1 MRSKRIVATAAALAL
16 ALGLSACG
24 GSTSTGGSAT
34 AGKDGVLS
42 AGTLTLAALADNNSF
57 DRAALEIGHKT
68 QYWMPVFDT
77 LLVLDP
83 QSVPQPGLAT
93 KWSYNAD
100 NTVLSLTLREGVKF
114 TDGAPFDGKAV
125 AANLDYL
132 KNGGGQN
139 AYMAKSVKT
148 VDVVDATHANLV
160 LSAPD
165 PGLLGYLGVVG
176 GAMASPASLTAADKA
191 TNPVGSGPY
200 VLDKAKTVAGSQFV
214 YERNA
219 DYWDLKSFPYEK
231 LIIKPMTD
239 VTARINALK
248 SGQVNGA
255 VIDSK
260 SAAEAKSSGLQVE
273 TTQVDWTGLF
283 LADREGKVVP
293 ALGDVRVRQAINYLF
308 DSPALLKGI
317 SLGQGEVTNQVFG
330 KSSQAYVPALD
341 NYYSHDEA
349 KAKKLMADAGYAD
362 GFTVTMPDSPGF
374 ATVNPILE
382 QTLLKLNIKTEWV
395 KVAPDALGGQILAGK
410 FPMFVFNLGSQSA
423 WQDIQKVALP
433 TSPWNTA
440 KVNSA
445 ELNALIEKA
454 QFATGSEQ
462 DTAMQA
468 VNTWLV
474 KNAWFA
480 PFYRMSSPYATDAKT
495 KVVLQSQ
502 NAAPWIRSYS
512 PAP

>member
-1 MRSKRIVATAAALAL
+1 MRFTRIAATAAVLAL
-16 ALGLSACG
+16 ALGLGSCSSAPKPADNVGAG
-24 GSTSTGGSAT
+24 G
-34 AGKDGVLS
+34 VVS

-83 QSVPQPGLAT
+83 KSVPQPGLAS

-114 TDGAPFDGKAV
+114 TDGTPFDGKAV

-132 KNGGGQN
+132 KKGGGQN
-139 AYMAKSVKT
+139 AYMAASIKNVE
-148 VDVVDATHANLV
+148 VVDATHANLV
-160 LSAPD
+160 LNAPD

-200 VLDKAKTVAGSQFV
+200 VLDKAKTVSGSQFV

-239 VTARINALK
+239 VTARVNALK
-248 SGQVNGA
+248 SGQVNAGP
-255 VIDSK
+255 IDSK
-260 SAAEAKSSGLQVE
+260 SIAEAKSSGLQVA
-273 TTQVDWTGLF
+273 TTQVDWSGLF
-283 LADREGKVVP
+283 IADREGKVVP

-308 DSPALLKGI
+308 DAPALLKGI
-317 SLGQGEVTNQVFG
+317 ALGHGEVTDQVFG
-330 KSSQAYVPALD
+330 VSSQAYVPELD
-341 NYYSHDEA
+341 EYYPHDEA

-362 GFTVTMPDSPGF
+362 GFTVAMPDSPGF
-374 ATVNPILE
+374 AAVSPVME

-395 KVAPDALGGQILAGK
+395 KVAPDALIGQVLAGK
-410 FPMFVFNLGSQSA
+410 FPMFLFTLGSQSA

-433 TSPWNTA
+433 TSPWNTF
-440 KVNSA
+440 KVNSE
-445 ELNALIEKA
+445 ELNSLVKTA
-454 QFATGSEQ
+454 QFATGADQ
-462 DTAMQA
+462 DKAMQA

-480 PFYRMSSPYATDAKT
+480 PFYRMSSPYASDKKT
-495 KVVLQSQ
+495 NVVVQSQ